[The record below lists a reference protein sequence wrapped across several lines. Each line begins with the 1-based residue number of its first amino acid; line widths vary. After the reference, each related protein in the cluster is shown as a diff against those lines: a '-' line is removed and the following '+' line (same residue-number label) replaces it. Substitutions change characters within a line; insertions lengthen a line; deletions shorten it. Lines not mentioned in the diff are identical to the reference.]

1 MVNRLVPIYPTL
13 ESAQRRARQLKKD
26 RKIGCFQVA
35 LVRNERYKVV
45 QVYAYTAGG
54 RIVGSDRGDG
64 KSLCVS
70 EASLSRS
77 VA

>member
-1 MVNRLVPIYPTL
+1 M
-13 ESAQRRARQLKKD
+13 KKD

-64 KSLCVS
+64 NSLWVS